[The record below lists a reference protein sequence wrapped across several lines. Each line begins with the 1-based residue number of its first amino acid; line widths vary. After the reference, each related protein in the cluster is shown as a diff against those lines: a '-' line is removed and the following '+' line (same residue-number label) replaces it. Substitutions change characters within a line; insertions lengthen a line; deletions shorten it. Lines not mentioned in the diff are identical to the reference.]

1 MTKPTLRHPPGRRNR
16 SPSRRPRNPVD
27 QVMRRLTH
35 ADGDHAQLHLGTHS
49 ARSRSPRLRAVV
61 DLRAV
66 INIENVHDAAV
77 LVDSVND
84 AIGAA
89 PGAVTTRKRPEQRL
103 AYPLRV
109 HRERGI
115 TELEYRS
122 GNGLRESLGDRSP
135 CGRLEPNLV
144 PLRRIGGHAPVARRR
159 ARSWR
164 TVAMSAPGSP
174 LPKAARLSEIR
185 ATASPSPRISRVISR
200 PSRSSTESRTASASP
215 LRVSVIRSCCWRTRR
230 TSSDRRALAS
240 ESGTGV
246 AAMLMVRSIDPPSQ
260 PLDQPRHR

>member
-1 MTKPTLRHPPGRRNR
+1 MNSTTLG
-16 SPSRRPRNPVD
+16 
-27 QVMRRLTH
+27 
-35 ADGDHAQLHLGTHS
+35 AHL

-66 INIENVHDAAV
+66 INIENVHNAAV

-84 AIGAA
+84 AVGAA

-103 AYPLRV
+103 AYLLRV

-115 TELEYRS
+115 TELQYRS
-122 GNGLRESLGDRSP
+122 GNGLREPLGDRSP
-135 CGRLEPNLV
+135 CGRLEPDLV

-230 TSSDRRALAS
+230 ASSDRRALAS

-260 PLDQPRHR
+260 PLDQLRHR